1 MDRHLWWR
9 HFRRSLAQCP
19 FTSFLLAIFAG
30 ATTYFAIDTF
40 YKRVTGQLDESIQ
53 QRKEFYRQRRE
64 ETRKKLE
71 ALGVVVDGDDRNTSL

>member
-9 HFRRSLAQCP
+9 HFRRSLAQSP

-40 YKRVTGQLDESIQ
+40 YKRVTGQLVRVAWFQPLSA
-53 QRKEFYRQRRE
+53 YR
-64 ETRKKLE
+64 
-71 ALGVVVDGDDRNTSL
+71 V